1 MQGLPARRVDLPGGS
16 PLIVVTEVLLAT
28 PPLGSS
34 ADTALAHLL
43 GIPSFGQSASPQ
55 DRRWPSWSRTG
66 LPALVFGSGLRQGHH
81 SPRRPSRRSRLTWGT
96 GAI

>member
-28 PPLGSS
+28 PPLSPS

-43 GIPSFGQSASPQ
+43 GIPSFGQAARTAAGQAGPGPPCPAWSSGPASG
-55 DRRWPSWSRTG
+55 R
-66 LPALVFGSGLRQGHH
+66 
-81 SPRRPSRRSRLTWGT
+81 
-96 GAI
+96 AIIRHGVLHGEAG